1 MKDLRRST
9 QDLSHFKRE
18 ITDALG
24 QKITIR
30 KVEKKKQGL
39 LTKWKGGK

>member
-24 QKITIR
+24 QKVTIR
-30 KVEKKKQGL
+30 KGEKKQGL